1 MIQIVIAE
9 NQQMLLEAISS
20 LLNLEEDI
28 EIVGQ
33 ASNGEEAITLVNQ
46 LQPDVCI
53 MDMEMPVMS
62 GLEAAEA
69 LKSFECKVIILTTFR
84 RTGYFQLALKANVS
98 GYLLKDGPS
107 EELACSI
114 RSIMDGKR
122 IYSPELMD
130 LDTSDNERETEE
142 LELLLDKPII
152 NKIPTQSNHSIKTF
166 RNYFSA
172 IMEKMKSTN
181 GLNNKRINHSTK
193 FE

>member
-1 MIQIVIAE
+1 MIRIVIAE

-69 LKSFECKVIILTTFR
+69 LNSFECKVIILTTFR

-114 RSIMDGKR
+114 RRIMDGER
-122 IYSPELMD
+122 IYSPELTDESSNNNTREMGVLGLLAD
-130 LDTSDNERETEE
+130 GQTTNEPSNQQRN
-142 LELLLDKPII
+142 PIGTVR
-152 NKIPTQSNHSIKTF
+152 K
-166 RNYFSA
+166 YFST
-172 IMEKMKSTN
+172 IKDKMKLPA
-181 GLNNKRINHSTK
+181 G
-193 FE
+193 

>member
-1 MIQIVIAE
+1 MIRIVIAE

-33 ASNGEEAITLVNQ
+33 ASNGEQAMALVHQ
-46 LQPDVCI
+46 LRPDVCI

-69 LKSFECKVIILTTFR
+69 LRSFECKVVILTTFR
-84 RTGYFQLALKANVS
+84 RTGYFQLALKADVS
-98 GYLLKDGPS
+98 GYLLKDNPG

-122 IYSPELMD
+122 IYSPELID
-130 LDTSDNERETEE
+130 GPSSHNGREGV
-142 LELLLDKPII
+142 LGLLADGPSNIEPS
-152 NKIPTQSNHSIKTF
+152 NQSGTIGTVRK
-166 RNYFSA
+166 YFST
-172 IMEKMKSTN
+172 IKDKMKLPA
-181 GLNNKRINHSTK
+181 G
-193 FE
+193 

>member
-1 MIQIVIAE
+1 MIRIVIAE

-33 ASNGEEAITLVNQ
+33 AGNGKEAVALVHQ
-46 LQPDVCI
+46 LKPDVCI

-69 LKSFECKVIILTTFR
+69 LRSIECKVVILTTFR
-84 RTGYFQLALKANVS
+84 RTGYFQLAIKANVS
-98 GYLLKDGPS
+98 GYLLKDSPG

-122 IYSPELMD
+122 IYSPELID
-130 LDTSDNERETEE
+130 ESSSNNGREMGV
-142 LELLLDKPII
+142 LGLLADGQS
-152 NKIPTQSNHSIKTF
+152 KIEPSNQQSGTIGTVRK
-166 RNYFSA
+166 YFST
-172 IMEKMKSTN
+172 IKDKMKLPA
-181 GLNNKRINHSTK
+181 G
-193 FE
+193 

>member
-1 MIQIVIAE
+1 MIRIVIAE

-28 EIVGQ
+28 EIAGQ
-33 ASNGEEAITLVNQ
+33 ASNGEEAITLVHQ
-46 LQPDVCI
+46 LKPDVCI
-53 MDMEMPVMS
+53 MDMEMPVKS

-98 GYLLKDGPS
+98 GYLLKDNPS

-114 RSIMDGKR
+114 RSVMDGKR

-130 LDTSDNERETEE
+130 ESCNNNDQEMGVLGLLADGQTTLDPSN
-142 LELLLDKPII
+142 L
-152 NKIPTQSNHSIKTF
+152 QSNTIGTVRK
-166 RNYFSA
+166 YFST
-172 IMEKMKSTN
+172 IKDKMKLPA
-181 GLNNKRINHSTK
+181 G
-193 FE
+193 